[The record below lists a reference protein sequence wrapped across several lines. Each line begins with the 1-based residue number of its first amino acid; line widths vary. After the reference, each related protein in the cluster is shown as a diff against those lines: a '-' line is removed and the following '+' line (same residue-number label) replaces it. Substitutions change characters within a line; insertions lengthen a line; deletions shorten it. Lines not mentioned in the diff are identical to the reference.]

1 MLKNTLKG
9 YLVVFLLKQININ
22 IMESEHLDFLS
33 PANET
38 PRERNFEDVFAE
50 LNREDALI
58 IEEHIN
64 NIPRVNFNFENC
76 LKFMHKYLVDAVVN
90 GNYVILEHCA
100 HTCVIEVSDLAY
112 GLWIANGAEYF
123 KFYNSGSWGGT
134 NNIESKFIFTRSQ
147 KEKAHKMVMN
157 KISEIA
163 LTAKDILQQQID
175 LLTSKMNAL

>member
-9 YLVVFLLKQININ
+9 FLVVFLLKQININ
-22 IMESEHLDFLS
+22 IMESNHLDFMS

-38 PRERNFEDVFAE
+38 PREKNFEDVFAE
-50 LNREDALI
+50 LNKEDALI
-58 IEEHIN
+58 IEEHIDS
-64 NIPRVNFNFENC
+64 IPRVNLNFKNC
-76 LKFMHKYLVDAVVN
+76 LKFIHNYLVDAVVD
-90 GNYVILEHCA
+90 GNYVIVEHGA
-100 HTCVIEVSDLAY
+100 HTCVIEVSEIAY
-112 GLWIANGAEYF
+112 TLWIANEAEYF
-123 KFYNSGSWGGT
+123 KFYNSGYLSGS